1 MNYKTVSPAEQIAAL
16 MSRIYSRGMT
26 TTSGGNLSYR
36 DESGRV
42 WVSPARFDKAELKPE
57 DIVCIMQDGSVV
69 GRNQPTSEYKFHLE
83 AMRANP
89 KIRSVLH
96 AHSTALMSYSFLHKA
111 PDMRVL
117 PFLQQSCGPISVA
130 KYALAGSEELSY
142 RVYEE
147 FRKGNNAAIL
157 ENHGIVVGGS
167 SLIDAYIRFEQIEYC
182 AEMLISSHRIGY
194 QGVLPEYTPEDTLKI
209 ARELQERDFDFCS
222 PEECIARS
230 RVAKIGRR
238 LYQQK
243 LCLSTGG
250 SFSIRIGED
259 SFVISPAGVD
269 RKYLSGEETVRVS
282 NGYRERGKIPDASVE
297 LHRCIY
303 RRHPEINYIIM
314 ADAQNCLAFSL
325 VNKNMDCTVV
335 PEGYLLLRQVPQLPC
350 GIWTTDPESVA
361 EQLSDNS
368 PVLLF
373 SNDCLLVTGKD
384 WFDSYDRVEVA
395 DFNAK
400 SIMDAETVD
409 AMKPLN
415 KEELDEFEKAFF

>member
-1 MNYKTVSPAEQIAAL
+1 MDYKTTSPAEQLAAL

-26 TTSGGNLSYR
+26 TTSGGNISYR

-42 WVSPARFDKAELKPE
+42 WVTPARFDKAELKPE
-57 DIVCIMQDGSVV
+57 DMVCIMPDGSFV
-69 GRNQPTSEYKFHLE
+69 GRNQPTSEYKFHLA

-89 KIRSVLH
+89 EIKSVLH
-96 AHSTALMSYSFLHKA
+96 AHSMALRSYSFLHKA
-111 PDMRVL
+111 PDLRVL
-117 PFLQQSCGPISVA
+117 PFIEQHCGRISVA
-130 KYALAGSEELSY
+130 KYALAGSEELSM

-147 FRKGNNAAIL
+147 FSKGSNAAIL

-167 SLIDAYIRFEQIEYC
+167 SLMDAYTRFEQIEYC
-182 AEMLISSHRIGY
+182 AEMLISAHRIGY
-194 QGVLPEYTPEDTLKI
+194 SGALPEFVPEDTLQI
-209 ARELQERDFDFCS
+209 ARRMPEADFEDCT
-222 PEECIARS
+222 PEECDARAH
-230 RVAKIGRR
+230 VAKIGRR

-243 LCLSTGG
+243 LCLTLGG

-269 RKYLSGEETVRVS
+269 RKYLSGEQIVRVTG
-282 NGYRERGKIPDASVE
+282 GYRERGKLPDATVE

-314 ADAQNCLAFSL
+314 ADAQDSIAFSL
-325 VNKNMDCTVV
+325 ANKKMDCTVV

-350 GIWTTDPESVA
+350 GMWTKEPERVA
-361 EQLSDNS
+361 DQLGDNS

-373 SNDCLLVTGKD
+373 SNDCLLVTGKG

-400 SIMDAETVD
+400 SIMDAETVGS
-409 AMKPLN
+409 MKPLN
-415 KEELDEFEKAFF
+415 GEELSEFEKAFF